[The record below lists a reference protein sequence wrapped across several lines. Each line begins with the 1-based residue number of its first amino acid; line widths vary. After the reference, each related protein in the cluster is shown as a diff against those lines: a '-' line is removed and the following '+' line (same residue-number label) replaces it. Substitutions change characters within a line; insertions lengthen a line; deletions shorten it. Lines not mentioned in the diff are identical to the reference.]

1 MMMYLSFQVTK
12 GGTYLS
18 PDSSDAKE
26 ARAWSV
32 SIFISMK
39 LGHYLELQYYE
50 VLLALSAIPEHDY
63 PNADRL

>member
-12 GGTYLS
+12 GGI
-18 PDSSDAKE
+18 SSDAKE

>member
-12 GGTYLS
+12 GGI
-18 PDSSDAKE
+18 SSDAKE

-39 LGHYLELQYYE
+39 LEHYLVELQY
-50 VLLALSAIPEHDY
+50 
-63 PNADRL
+63 